1 MFLQV
6 TLTWLVKVQ
15 EKCFFNQF
23 NADAC
28 EMEGG
33 AIAQVCCS
41 WHVPFIIV
49 RVLSD
54 LAGSDSHVE
63 FDEFIEDSS
72 IKAAQDSQKSTS
84 YIGCL
89 EMMIREFK
97 DTPFELNHQE
107 DNPRRR
113 IF

>member
-1 MFLQV
+1 MQ
-6 TLTWLVKVQ
+6 
-15 EKCFFNQF
+15 
-23 NADAC
+23 C

-41 WHVPFIIV
+41 WHVPFVIV

-72 IKAAQDSQKSTS
+72 VKAAQDSQVEVLTC
-84 YIGCL
+84 IGCL

-107 DNPRRR
+107 VLILDGELFRVYPDMPGLHVMDTYYVRS
-113 IF
+113 